1 MKKYIISL
9 LLPFFVVGV
18 GIIPAHAATCSLT
31 DSDHDGY
38 FSDSTFTVLGAGHEV
53 ENRCDGN
60 NFFGVKG
67 YEPAICDCPTLREGR
82 GCDTLGDDHQLTV
95 PEISEIIDTN
105 KYSGRSFSGSAFH
118 PNAAEIPSNGI
129 DENCD
134 GIDDSANSFDVM
146 GLVEKIISFLG
157 WLVVAVSTAVLI
169 WGGIMYATAAGD
181 DEKIRKAR
189 KAMLG
194 AIIGVLV
201 GVLAAGLIGFVMDYF
216 TNI

>member
-1 MKKYIISL
+1 MKKHITFLL
-9 LLPFFVVGV
+9 LLPFFTIGIGV
-18 GIIPAHAATCSLT
+18 IPAHAATCSLK
-31 DSDHDGY
+31 DSDRDGY
-38 FSDSTFTVLGAGHEV
+38 FSDSTFTVSGAEHEATTQ
-53 ENRCDGN
+53 CDGN
-60 NFFGVKG
+60 EFFGVKG

-82 GCDTLGDDHQLTV
+82 RCDTIGHQLTL
-95 PEISEIIDTN
+95 EDINEIIDTN

-118 PNAAEIPSNGI
+118 TNATEIPGNGI

-134 GIDDSANSFDVM
+134 GLDESTTAFDVM

-194 AIIGVLV
+194 AVIGVLV